1 MMDAIPVDLLRD
13 IASGIAFAVGSIFL
27 LIGAF
32 GMIRLPDV
40 WSRLH
45 AAGIV
50 DTVGAELILV
60 GMMIQ
65 AGFTQATLKLAL
77 ISLFLFV
84 TSPTATHAVANA
96 AFIAGIRPVRLR
108 RNEAS
113 EVIGESAKRTAKS

>member
-1 MMDAIPVDLLRD
+1 MAPATIDLLRD
-13 IASGIAFAVGSIFL
+13 IASGIAFTGGGLFL
-27 LIGAF
+27 LIGTF

-50 DTVGAELILV
+50 DTVGAELILI

-65 AGFTQATLKLAL
+65 AGFTQATVKLLL

-84 TSPTATHAVANA
+84 TSPTSTHAVANA
-96 AFIAGIRPVRLR
+96 AFIAGIRPIRLR
-108 RNEAS
+108 RNESA
-113 EVIGESAKRTAKS
+113 EVIGEAAKRKAGS

>member
-1 MMDAIPVDLLRD
+1 MDIPGIDLLRD
-13 IASGIAFAVGSIFL
+13 IASGIAFTIGAVFL
-27 LIGAF
+27 LIGTF
-32 GMIRLPDV
+32 GIIRLPDV

-50 DTVGAELILV
+50 DTVGAELMLI

-65 AGFTQATLKLAL
+65 AGFTQATVKLLL

-108 RNEAS
+108 RNEAA
-113 EVIGESAKRTAKS
+113 EVIGETAKKAAKS

>member
-1 MMDAIPVDLLRD
+1 MDAATIDLLRD
-13 IASGIAFAVGSIFL
+13 IASGLAFAIGAAFL
-27 LIGAF
+27 LIGTF

-50 DTVGAELILV
+50 DTVGAEFILV

-65 AGFTQATLKLAL
+65 AGFTQATVKLLL

-84 TSPTATHAVANA
+84 TSPTSTHAVANA
-96 AFIAGIRPVRLR
+96 AFIAGIRPIRLR

-113 EVIGESAKRTAKS
+113 EVIGESAKEKA

>member
-1 MMDAIPVDLLRD
+1 MDAIPIDLLRD
-13 IASGIAFAVGSIFL
+13 IASGIAFTVGSVFL

>member
-1 MMDAIPVDLLRD
+1 MDVATIDLLRD
-13 IASGIAFAVGSIFL
+13 IASGIAFAIGAAFL
-27 LIGAF
+27 LIGTF

-50 DTVGAELILV
+50 DTVGAEFILV

-65 AGFTQATLKLAL
+65 AGFTQATVKLLL

-84 TSPTATHAVANA
+84 TSPTSTHAVANA
-96 AFIAGIRPVRLR
+96 AFIAGIRPIRLR

-113 EVIGESAKRTAKS
+113 EVIGESAKEKSSS

>member
-1 MMDAIPVDLLRD
+1 MDFFTVDLLRD
-13 IASGIAFAVGSIFL
+13 IASGIAFAAGGVFL
-27 LIGAF
+27 LIGTF
-32 GMIRLPDV
+32 GLVRLPDV

-50 DTVGAELILV
+50 DTVGAELMLI

-65 AGFTQATLKLAL
+65 AGFTQATVKLLL

-96 AFIAGIRPVRLR
+96 AFVAGIRPVRLR
-108 RNEAS
+108 RNEAAD
-113 EVIGESAKRTAKS
+113 VIGETVKKVAKS

>member
-1 MMDAIPVDLLRD
+1 MDPATIDLLRD
-13 IASGIAFAVGSIFL
+13 IASGIVFAIGGTFL

-32 GMIRLPDV
+32 GLIRLPDV

-65 AGFTQATLKLAL
+65 AGFTQVTLKLVL
-77 ISLFLFV
+77 IGLFLFV

-96 AFIAGIRPVRLR
+96 AFTAGIRPVRLR
-108 RNEAS
+108 RNES
-113 EVIGESAKRTAKS
+113 GEVVGDAARKEAQP

>member
-1 MMDAIPVDLLRD
+1 MDVATIDLLRD
-13 IASGIAFAVGSIFL
+13 IASGIAFAIGAAFL
-27 LIGAF
+27 LIGTF

-50 DTVGAELILV
+50 DTVGAEFILV

-65 AGFTQATLKLAL
+65 AGFTQATVKLLL

-84 TSPTATHAVANA
+84 TSPTSTHAVANA
-96 AFIAGIRPVRLR
+96 AFIAGIRPIRLR

-113 EVIGESAKRTAKS
+113 EVIGESAKEKSRS

>member
-1 MMDAIPVDLLRD
+1 MDVSSIDLLRD
-13 IASGIAFAVGSIFL
+13 IASAIAFAVGGAFL
-27 LIGAF
+27 LIGTF
-32 GMIRLPDV
+32 GLVRLPDV

-50 DTVGAELILV
+50 DTVGAELVLI

-65 AGFTQATLKLAL
+65 AGFTQATVKLLL

-108 RNEAS
+108 RNEAAD
-113 EVIGESAKRTAKS
+113 VIGETAKKATKS

>member
-1 MMDAIPVDLLRD
+1 MDPATFELLRD
-13 IASGIAFAVGSIFL
+13 IASGIVFAVGGAFL

-32 GMIRLPDV
+32 GLVRLPDV

-45 AAGIV
+45 AAGVV

-65 AGFTQATLKLAL
+65 AGFTQATLKLIL
-77 ISLFLFV
+77 IGLFLFV

-96 AFIAGIRPVRLR
+96 AFMAGIRPVRLR
-108 RNEAS
+108 RNES
-113 EVIGESAKRTAKS
+113 GEVIGDKSNKEPQP